1 MRAFLKHERK
11 ELERFRLLPYTYKKV
26 GLVIGGLSLLTL
38 IGVWATNQTVSPL
51 IKNLLKDILLF
62 AMLLVSVTREKQE
75 NAAIRQARWKS
86 YTFAFVAGVGYAIVQ
101 PYINYGVA
109 YLVKPEKAVFSEMSL
124 FVVLW
129 FMLVVQLATYYVFKR
144 TQQSDLAK
152 AC

>member
-1 MRAFLKHERK
+1 MSAFLEYERK
-11 ELERFRLLPYTYKKV
+11 ELDRFRLLPHVYKTV

-38 IGVWATNQTVSPL
+38 VGFWATNQNLSPV
-51 IKNLLKDILLF
+51 IKNLLQDILLF

-75 NAAIRQARWKS
+75 NAAIRRARWKS

-109 YLVKPEKAVFSEMSL
+109 YLVKPDKAVFSEMSL

-129 FMLVVQLATYYVFKR
+129 FMLVVQLATYYLFKR
-144 TQQSDLAK
+144 TQGRRLEK